1 MFAASQVSLAVQN
14 RIVAVYNQDGPGF
27 SRSVVE
33 QPGYQAILP
42 KIETFVPQFSV
53 FGMLLEHEEPYLVV
67 KSRGMGMMQHD
78 PYAWEIQGNDFVR
91 LKQVSNA
98 SRVIDSAMRRW
109 ADRAHLPAA
118 GGICGRVV

>member
-1 MFAASQVSLAVQN
+1 
-14 RIVAVYNQDGPGF
+14 
-27 SRSVVE
+27 
-33 QPGYQAILP
+33 
-42 KIETFVPQFSV
+42 
-53 FGMLLEHEEPYLVV
+53 MLLEHEEPYLVV

-109 ADRAHLPAA
+109 LA
-118 GGICGRVV
+118 GLTSRQREEFVDGLYELLSASKARTLEELANPKKLWPSGGKTPRRISKSANRWA